1 MSLPPV
7 GPRLSSRP
15 ALVAAALSAWA
26 VTACGGSDSTRTVD
40 IVQAPAQPAPAEPGD
55 GPIADTRPDPCRGVP
70 LPADQHFVAP
80 GLCASAVAFD
90 QDELRQIGFA
100 SNGDLI
106 GVRTG
111 GEVVRFRDV
120 NADGSFEG
128 DIEVVTIANTGGN
141 GNNAHLDEAG
151 GYLYAGS
158 PDGVVRWP
166 YSAEAESLGTPEPV
180 VENQPS
186 SGTHTYHTVHVYD
199 GWLYVHSG
207 SEDNLVAPMLPEYDT
222 NRSVLKRFDLSQL
235 GAAFDWAAGGEL
247 VATGLRNMVGFTRD
261 PAGNLFGVV
270 NGIDGLGY
278 AGQDVH
284 VDNPGEP
291 LIQIEAGQAFGYPYC
306 FTAQNISTDEG
317 PVAPGTQLA
326 VEMDGFENPHD
337 DAWCQASSE
346 PPLSFLPAHSAPLD
360 IAFYVEP
367 SGATPRGLPDSWLGG
382 AFVTQHGSWNT
393 DPSVG
398 HKVVLV
404 PFGAG
409 EPAMPATDQQP
420 PVFPFTVVLGGGSSA
435 GAVDGSWGW
444 SSGDRGEDPVR
455 PVGVAVSP
463 VDGALYISSDGEGVL
478 YRVGLVPGTP

>member
-1 MSLPPV
+1 MKARTRARIPAEVYHCRQTST
-7 GPRLSSRP
+7 SSHR
-15 ALVAAALSAWA
+15 
-26 VTACGGSDSTRTVD
+26 ACARARWPSTRTGC
-40 IVQAPAQPAPAEPGD
+40 ARSA
-55 GPIADTRPDPCRGVP
+55 
-70 LPADQHFVAP
+70 LP
-80 GLCASAVAFD
+80 
-90 QDELRQIGFA
+90 RT
-100 SNGDLI
+100 GDLI

-128 DIEVVTIANTGGN
+128 DDEVVTIANTGGN
-141 GNNAHLDEAG
+141 GNNAHLDEQG

-166 YSAEAESLGTPEPV
+166 YSTEADSLGTPEPV
-180 VENQPS
+180 VVNQPS

-199 GWLYVHSG
+199 GWVYVHSG
-207 SEDNLVAPMLPEYDT
+207 SEDNLVAPMLPDYDT
-222 NRSVLKRFDLSQL
+222 NRSVLKRLTCRSSGRHFTGPGVS
-235 GAAFDWAAGGEL
+235 WWPR
-247 VATGLRNMVGFTRD
+247 VCATWSASRGS
-261 PAGNLFGVV
+261 PGNLSGVV
-270 NGIDGLGY
+270 NGIDELAY

-284 VDNPGEP
+284 VDNPGKP

-306 FTAQNISTDEG
+306 FTAQNISTGDG

-360 IAFYVEP
+360 IGFYVEP
-367 SGATPRGLPDSWLGG
+367 DGATPRGLPDAWLGG
-382 AFVTQHGSWNT
+382 AFVSQHGSWNT

-398 HKVVLV
+398 HKVVHV

-409 EPAMPATDQQP
+409 EPSMPATDQQP
-420 PVFPFTVVLGGGSSA
+420 PVFPFTVVLGGGSST
-435 GAVDGSWGW
+435 GHVDGSWGW